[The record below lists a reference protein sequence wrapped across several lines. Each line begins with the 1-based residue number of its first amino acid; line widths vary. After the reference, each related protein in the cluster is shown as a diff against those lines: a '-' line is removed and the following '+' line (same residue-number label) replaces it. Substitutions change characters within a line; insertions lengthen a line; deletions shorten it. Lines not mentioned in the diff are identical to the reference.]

1 MGYNPEECVL
11 EAVEKAVGVGG
22 VVMMNCEFGRKIGI
36 SWKPTYFLP
45 LKMSMASVADCCP
58 LKKGNGGKKEDV
70 VLVRSV
76 FDVVKRIEDALGDV
90 LLKVEFV

>member
-1 MGYNPEECVL
+1 
-11 EAVEKAVGVGG
+11 
-22 VVMMNCEFGRKIGI
+22 
-36 SWKPTYFLP
+36 
-45 LKMSMASVADCCP
+45 MSMASVADCCP